1 MPSTKRP
8 SPAYIDGG
16 LAAFIA
22 QAAIAG
28 FLGALWVLKGYWYR
42 IKAYFSGAERSA
54 EAARPEGGDSDG

>member
-1 MPSTKRP
+1 MPSTNRP

-28 FLGALWVLKGYWYR
+28 LLGTMWILKGYWYR
-42 IKAYFSGAERSA
+42 IKAYFSGGDS
-54 EAARPEGGDSDG
+54 PTNTPNSSGGDANG